1 MCVHIYPENTEDSE
15 GRDCYKTYVTTLRDN
30 TVECHQDATTWAP
43 VSNVHPA
50 FADVKITS
58 SDFINVPFC
67 IYFIVVPFNL
77 KSSTAAFFQDDEAC

>member
-1 MCVHIYPENTEDSE
+1 MFIFIQKTRRTR
-15 GRDCYKTYVTTLRDN
+15 RDGTVIKTYVTTLRDN